1 MLSHPAFRVNRTA
14 YLQVLMIIIL
24 RAAAF
29 AAAAFTIAGTAVTA
43 SPALAMEGAAKPI
56 WARSA
61 GLATIHI
68 DNAAVPSPLGAGT
81 SVPLDSDFASPPP
94 AIAEAEV
101 AEADSEPRTLSELVE
116 EHASSDLDDEQ
127 LECLAGAVY
136 FESKGEPLEGQ
147 LAVAEVVI
155 NRANSGRYPSTYC
168 GVVTQKSQFSFVRG
182 GRIPTVPRSS
192 AAWAKAVAI
201 AQIAANDLADSA
213 ANEAMFFHAN
223 YVRPSWRGLKK
234 VARVGNHIFYR

>member
-14 YLQVLMIIIL
+14 NLQVLMSIFI

-29 AAAAFTIAGTAVTA
+29 AAAALTVAGAATTA
-43 SPALAMEGAAKPI
+43 SPALAMEGSAKPI
-56 WARSA
+56 WARSV

-68 DNAAVPSPLGAGT
+68 DSAAVQSPLGAGT
-81 SVPLDSDFASPPP
+81 SVPLDDFASPPP
-94 AIAEAEV
+94 AAVAEAEI
-101 AEADSEPRTLSELVE
+101 EPQTLSELVE
-116 EHASSDLDDEQ
+116 EHASTELDDEQ

-155 NRANSGRYPSTYC
+155 NRANSGRYPATYC

-182 GRIPTVPRSS
+182 GRIPTVPRGS

-223 YVRPSWRGLKK
+223 YVRPSWRGLKR

>member
-1 MLSHPAFRVNRTA
+1 MHSHPAYRVNRTA
-14 YLQVLMIIIL
+14 KPQVLMKIFI

-29 AAAAFTIAGTAVTA
+29 AAASFTVAGAATTA
-43 SPALAMEGAAKPI
+43 SPALAMEASATPV
-56 WARSA
+56 WARSV

-68 DNAAVPSPLGAGT
+68 DQAAVQSPLGAGA
-81 SVPLDSDFASPPP
+81 SVPLDDDFASPPP
-94 AIAEAEV
+94 PVVEAE
-101 AEADSEPRTLSELVE
+101 SEPRTLSELVE
-116 EHASSDLDDEQ
+116 EHASGQLDDEQ

-182 GRIPTVPRSS
+182 GRIPAVPRGS

-213 ANEAMFFHAN
+213 AKEAMFFHAN
-223 YVRPSWRGLKK
+223 YVRPSWRGLKR
-234 VARVGNHIFYR
+234 VATVGNHIFYR

>member
-1 MLSHPAFRVNRTA
+1 
-14 YLQVLMIIIL
+14 
-24 RAAAF
+24 
-29 AAAAFTIAGTAVTA
+29 
-43 SPALAMEGAAKPI
+43 MEMSANPV
-56 WARSA
+56 WARSV
-61 GLATIHI
+61 GLASIHI
-68 DNAAVPSPLGAGT
+68 DSASVDPAFGGGARLPLQ
-81 SVPLDSDFASPPP
+81 SDFASPPP
-94 AIAEAEV
+94 AV
-101 AEADSEPRTLSELVE
+101 AEAQDEPRTLSELVA
-116 EHASSDLDDEQ
+116 EHSGSELDDDQ

-155 NRANSGRYPSTYC
+155 NRANSGRYPTTYC
-168 GVVTQKSQFSFVRG
+168 GVITQKSQFSFVRG
-182 GRIPTVPRSS
+182 GRIPSIPRAS

-223 YVRPSWRGLKK
+223 YVRPSWRGLKR